1 MTNKLRSVIVVGL
14 TTLVLSS
21 CTPEKD
27 NCTKY
32 VNATDV
38 KLLNNHWF
46 SNDEY
51 LITYEDGSIQV
62 TEYPSFDRVKCVAR
76 EELSNTAN

>member
-1 MTNKLRSVIVVGL
+1 MTNKLRSVMLLGF
-14 TTLVLSS
+14 TTLLLSS
-21 CTPEKD
+21 CSPAKD

-46 SNDEY
+46 SDDEY

-62 TEYPSFDRVKCVAR
+62 TKYPWHDSVKCVAR
-76 EELSNTAN
+76 EKLSTL